1 MRKKSVKL
9 QNLNQVSTYLQESG
23 TVSEYFN
30 VTDFSE
36 EMPTGRSSFLIL
48 GSRFLKENVNIK
60 IEIIDNQGNPVYVEP
75 VFNYEEA
82 NGIRVSVEV
91 YQDVSEGA
99 STLTILGEVDPTKV
113 DVDIPSQYRG
123 IYNVKYTRN
132 FTITKDIPNTRP
144 IRFYKR
150 PGISI
155 REVFRA
161 KLNVDVATSGSLTQ
175 TEGKVKGVP
184 VPNSEGRTF
193 QPDSAEYGD
202 VINFT
207 DQNLGYTP
215 IGNLTTNIG
224 ERYQFQIE
232 DGVFSSSMQGGTI
245 TITTPVAN
253 PSFQTQSFQ
262 TVPAYSSS
270 ILEVLNKNTITVQK
284 PFGLYNSSSAEYQIS
299 AVDPSN
305 YSIEYPK
312 FRTYLTSSIDFK
324 SFAEITAHTMRTF

>member
-30 VTDFSE
+30 VTDFAE

-161 KLNVDVATSGSLTQ
+161 KLNVDLATSGSLTQ

-232 DGVFSSSMQGGTI
+232 DGVFFI
-245 TITTPVAN
+245 INARWN
-253 PSFQTQSFQ
+253 
-262 TVPAYSSS
+262 
-270 ILEVLNKNTITVQK
+270 NN
-284 PFGLYNSSSAEYQIS
+284 N
-299 AVDPSN
+299 N
-305 YSIEYPK
+305 YASC
-312 FRTYLTSSIDFK
+312 
-324 SFAEITAHTMRTF
+324 